1 MLGKS
6 LIKMASSYEE
16 VDLDDLQDCSHYLR
30 KCCLV
35 APCCKKFFICR
46 LCHDISESHTL
57 DRYSVEEIVCI
68 QCKLKQAVTD
78 RCINCHIKFGH
89 YACLVCRM
97 FDDRDKKQFHCDKC
111 RICRIGGEENFFHCP
126 KCDMCLAI
134 GIKESHKCIEK
145 ISRSDCPVCLED
157 MHTSR
162 TPLLVPSCG
171 HMIHEGCYSA
181 MRKTGAI
188 TCPICC
194 KSYDDAA
201 MVWKRLDEIVGAT
214 PLDDK
219 YKDIKMKILCR
230 DCHKESEAQF
240 HIVGIK
246 CGECGS
252 YNTCQS

>member
-1 MLGKS
+1 
-6 LIKMASSYEE
+6 MASSYEE

-35 APCCKKFFICR
+35 
-46 LCHDISESHTL
+46 
-57 DRYSVEEIVCI
+57 
-68 QCKLKQAVTD
+68 
-78 RCINCHIKFGH
+78 
-89 YACLVCRM
+89 
-97 FDDRDKKQFHCDKC
+97 
-111 RICRIGGEENFFHCP
+111 
-126 KCDMCLAI
+126 
-134 GIKESHKCIEK
+134 CIEK

-171 HMIHEGCYSA
+171 HMIHE
-181 MRKTGAI
+181 AI

-230 DCHKESEAQF
+230 DCHKVCRVRVFLDSFILHSVKSRSFCIQSRVVRFASSPEDRLLPVYLILSPHRA
-240 HIVGIK
+240 VGENFLDLLHSGVAHSQGLILK
-246 CGECGS
+246 NVRSWQCS
-252 YNTCQS
+252 QSSVTWLCK